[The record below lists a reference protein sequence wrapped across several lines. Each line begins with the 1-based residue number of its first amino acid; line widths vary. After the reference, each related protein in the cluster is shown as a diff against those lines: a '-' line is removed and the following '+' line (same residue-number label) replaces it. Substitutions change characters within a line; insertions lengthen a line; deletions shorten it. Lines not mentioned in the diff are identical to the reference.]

1 MSTNKIILGTVQFGL
16 KYGINNTSI
25 KPEFNE
31 IEKILNYAYNNG
43 ICMLDTAETY
53 GTAQLEIGKY
63 HNKSNNKFKVITKY
77 NSKRIDLEENFEKRV
92 LKNIEE
98 LRISNLY
105 SYMFHTFS
113 DFVANYSKNF
123 DELMICK
130 EKGLIEKI
138 GVSIYTN
145 KELETIIDEYNID
158 LIQLPFNLLDNVN
171 KRNKLIEKAKSK
183 GIEVHTRSVFLQ
195 GLFFM
200 NINNIPHKLFPLKT
214 NLIELHKI
222 ANAYKVDINT
232 IALNYVMKQK
242 NIDKVLI
249 GVDNLNQLDNNLNS
263 LNTLLNDEINDSI
276 NKINIEAEYLLNPSN
291 W

>member
-1 MSTNKIILGTVQFGL
+1 LSKNKIILGTVQFGL
-16 KYGINNTSI
+16 KYGINNTSV
-25 KPEFNE
+25 KPDFNE
-31 IEKILNYAYNNG
+31 IEKILNFAYSNG

-53 GTAQLEIGKY
+53 GTAQIEIGKY
-63 HNKSNNKFKVITKY
+63 HKKKNNNFKFITKY
-77 NSKRIDLEENFEKRV
+77 SSKKSNLDQNIEKRV
-92 LKNIEE
+92 VNNIKE
-98 LRISNLY
+98 LDVPSLY
-105 SYMFHTFS
+105 SYMFHSFS
-113 DFVANYSKNF
+113 DFINYYSKNV
-123 DELMICK
+123 DELVICK

-145 KELETIIDEYNID
+145 KEFEIILDEHNID

-171 KRNKLIEKAKSK
+171 KRNNLIEKAKIK

-214 NLIELHKI
+214 NLIQLHEI

-232 IALNYVMKQK
+232 IALNYVMKQQ
-242 NIDKVLI
+242 NIDKVLF

-263 LNTLLNDEINDSI
+263 IDTILNDEIYESI